1 MSSESQQPRSKT
13 PVLKLRPSVTT
24 EQIVPRQKIKQPYGP
39 WIAHPDLIDEEF
51 ERRRHLVYF
60 PPDVTRDEHRRR
72 WKEEIPVLEV
82 ELEDCKPEDFD
93 LRADKNWDDAGEED
107 RRVRART
114 MVKHIL
120 QNEKWAKSEYAW
132 EADAWKDVFGMM
144 RDDPVLAVD
153 KHAYNTIQEKRHPV
167 TCLLT
172 GESKFIKRIPDATFG
187 LATFKPRDYQSPIAE
202 WDLDRDRLE
211 ALSLHRYCGLHSD
224 PSWGKSSLVFP
235 FAAYEAKGWSGDPR
249 EARRQACSAGSVYLD
264 MLDRLSKVPGKPGD
278 LDGAYQAEE
287 SRNSQVFV
295 FTSFGA
301 HWHMLVGYRRP
312 RLAREHVGMSGM
324 SKTVYDFQ
332 RIWSGRV
339 STERRAWELL
349 SLIDQIHLWGVTVF
363 RDFVIRHL
371 KPWHEFGKRCYVN
384 DIDFT
389 TSSSDKRIRIFDE
402 SVRYWFPRPC
412 NELAEWTKHFP
423 PETQLRFRDAL
434 GHFLFQANASYCLE
448 TRGKSDSF
456 TSLFNCIVGTCS
468 ETHLVGYPLGSLEEV
483 HAHLYDFHGV
493 EPGTELDLKLSAEEL
508 LSRKLRVWQVGQR
521 LFLADRL
528 VLHNDDME
536 VWGGPS
542 GKRKFK
548 DIMDEESDDKGAK
561 VYVGARNLQKATKAI
576 RIMLAES
583 PQLKPES
590 LVPFAVDMGNF
601 KQVQFAARNV
611 VAEESRLDILVNNAA
626 VLARPLDK
634 DANGISVSFGINH
647 LGPFLLTR
655 ELLPLLNK
663 TQAEHP
669 GVRIVNVASTAHYDV
684 PTGAKFGSLEDFNTT
699 YGSED
704 EPSANYLRYGYS
716 KLASILHTKELQR
729 RFDQE
734 GVDILALSVHP
745 GGVATNGAAG
755 YLGGRDNDIFRS
767 NLSPFEGAITPFF
780 AAAHP
785 EPAQQRDKYA
795 GSFIMPF
802 GGLKE
807 PTEDA
812 NNAELGK
819 QLWTTSEKV
828 VSSVLDCFIWDSILM
843 PMGGIFN
850 IGQKA

>member
-1 MSSESQQPRSKT
+1 MQ
-13 PVLKLRPSVTT
+13 
-24 EQIVPRQKIKQPYGP
+24 
-39 WIAHPDLIDEEF
+39 
-51 ERRRHLVYF
+51 
-60 PPDVTRDEHRRR
+60 
-72 WKEEIPVLEV
+72 
-82 ELEDCKPEDFD
+82 
-93 LRADKNWDDAGEED
+93 DKNWDDAGEED
-107 RRVRART
+107 RR
-114 MVKHIL
+114 
-120 QNEKWAKSEYAW
+120 KWAKSEYAW

-153 KHAYNTIQEKRHPV
+153 KHAYNTIREKRHPV

-211 ALSLHRYCGLHSD
+211 ALSLHRYCGFHSD

-235 FAAYEAKGWSGDPR
+235 FAAYEAKGWSGDSR

-278 LDGAYQAEE
+278 LDGAYQAED

-301 HWHMLVGYRRP
+301 HWHILVGYRRP

-402 SVRYWFPRPC
+402 SDIFCFKLMQVIVW
-412 NELAEWTKHFP
+412 K
-423 PETQLRFRDAL
+423 PEAKAIHLL
-434 GHFLFQANASYCLE
+434 PY
-448 TRGKSDSF
+448 
-456 TSLFNCIVGTCS
+456 FNCIVGTCS

-528 VLHNDDME
+528 VLHDDDME

-548 DIMDEESDDKGAK
+548 DIMDEESDDKGDC
-561 VYVGARNLQKATKAI
+561 GDNTKTK
-576 RIMLAES
+576 R
-583 PQLKPES
+583 
-590 LVPFAVDMGNF
+590 
-601 KQVQFAARNV
+601 
-611 VAEESRLDILVNNAA
+611 RL
-626 VLARPLDK
+626 R
-634 DANGISVSFGINH
+634 S
-647 LGPFLLTR
+647 
-655 ELLPLLNK
+655 
-663 TQAEHP
+663 
-669 GVRIVNVASTAHYDV
+669 Y
-684 PTGAKFGSLEDFNTT
+684 
-699 YGSED
+699 Y
-704 EPSANYLRYGYS
+704 
-716 KLASILHTKELQR
+716 
-729 RFDQE
+729 RF
-734 GVDILALSVHP
+734 
-745 GGVATNGAAG
+745 
-755 YLGGRDNDIFRS
+755 
-767 NLSPFEGAITPFF
+767 
-780 AAAHP
+780 
-785 EPAQQRDKYA
+785 
-795 GSFIMPF
+795 
-802 GGLKE
+802 
-807 PTEDA
+807 
-812 NNAELGK
+812 
-819 QLWTTSEKV
+819 
-828 VSSVLDCFIWDSILM
+828 
-843 PMGGIFN
+843 
-850 IGQKA
+850 